1 MKKVILLF
9 LSCFYLLSG
18 FSQQKS
24 KDVTI
29 LCWGTDYSSYPEF
42 LNGKVKEIINNSY
55 WAIEKN
61 GQVEKGALLTLKDHN
76 DQSLL
81 SDFHAFYNNSGVLLR
96 HDYLG
101 DNSKIQWSH
110 VNEITTGRVTK
121 ENWVRNDSVIGYA
134 LFHYN
139 KNGFITDVPMHSSV
153 PDSSNGKL
161 VLTCDEKGHMTK
173 MLYFNSRDI
182 LLNRSEYKW
191 NEAGRMIH
199 SEDFMANDSLQSKLD
214 IVYNDHGFYDQIKY
228 LDGKG
233 KIIFEG
239 SVSYK
244 YDEKGNWIK
253 AVWSKAGK
261 PWIIVERTYKYF

>member
-1 MKKVILLF
+1 MKKVILFSLLLF
-9 LSCFYLLSG
+9 FLLSG

-24 KDVTI
+24 KEVTI
-29 LCWGTDYSSYPEF
+29 LCWGTDYSSYPEV
-42 LNGKVKEIINNSY
+42 LNGKVKEIMSNSY
-55 WAIEKN
+55 WAVEKN

-76 DQSLL
+76 DQSFL

-101 DNSKIQWSH
+101 DNSKVQWSH
-110 VNEITTGRVTK
+110 VNEITNSRVTK

-139 KNGFITDVPMHSSV
+139 KNGFITDIPMHSTV

-161 VLTCDEKGHMTK
+161 VLTCDENGNMTK
-173 MLYFNSRDI
+173 MLYYNSRNI
-182 LLNRSEYKW
+182 FISRSEFKW
-191 NEAGRMIH
+191 NKAGRMIH
-199 SEDFMANDSLQSKLD
+199 AEDFLANDSLQSKLE
-214 IVYNDHGFYDQIKY
+214 IVYNDHGFYDQIKFQ
-228 LDGKG
+228 DAKG
-233 KIIFEG
+233 KITFDC

-253 AVWSKAGK
+253 AVWSKTGK